1 MPEIKPMGANP
12 LQKHFRQPKL
22 YIRFPSNGKFYPE
35 GSLEYTENNEYPVY
49 PMTARDEI
57 AFKTPDALLN
67 GQSTVDVIQSCVPNI
82 KDGWGI
88 PSIDIDALLIAI
100 RIASFGEKM
109 DITTVVPT
117 IEESRDYTVDLREL
131 LDEMTGVE
139 FDETVVVGDLLVKLK
154 PLNYKEWTTNAIRTF
169 EEQRI
174 FAVVNNDTLSES
186 DKIAQFN
193 TSFKKL
199 TEITVGT
206 IISSIVSIEVDDTVV
221 TEYDFIRQFVENADR
236 DFYEVLSKH
245 IEGQKSKFGVKNRTV
260 VTSEDDRE
268 KGAPETFEM
277 PMVFDQAHFFG

>member
-12 LQKHFRQPKL
+12 LLKHFRQPKL
-22 YIRFPSNGKFYPE
+22 YIRFPSNGKFYPD

-49 PMTARDEI
+49 AMTARDEI

-82 KDGWGI
+82 KNAWGI

-109 DITTVVPT
+109 DITTIVPT
-117 IEESRDYTVDLREL
+117 IEESRDYSIDLREL
-131 LDEMTGVE
+131 LDEMANVE
-139 FDETVVVGDLLVKLK
+139 FDEEVVVGDLLVTLK
-154 PLNYKEWTTNAIRTF
+154 PLSYKEWTTNAIRTF

-174 FAVVNNDTLSES
+174 FAVVNNNELSEQEKLS
-186 DKIAQFN
+186 QFN
-193 TSFKKL
+193 KSFKIL

-206 IISSIVSIEVDDTVV
+206 ILSSIVSIQVGDDVV
-221 TEYDFIRQFVENADR
+221 TEFDFIKQFVENADR
-236 DFYEVLSKH
+236 DFYDALSKH
-245 IEGQKSKFGVKNRTV
+245 IEGQKSKFGVKNRVV
-260 VTSEDDRE
+260 VTSDEDRE

-277 PMVFDQAHFFG
+277 PMVFDQSHFFG